1 MNIIRVEGLKYKY
14 PHTDKLALDDLT
26 FDIKKGEFIGI
37 VGKNTAGKST
47 LCYALTGLVPHFFK
61 GAYGGQVYVD
71 DLEILKSDISDISL
85 KAGLVFENPFSQ
97 MTGSKYTVAE
107 EIAFGL
113 ENMGLDREEMIT
125 RINESLLLLDI
136 EHIKDKNPFSLSGGQ
151 MQRLAIASVI
161 AMRPDVLILDEPTS
175 QLDPQGTEE
184 VFKVVEKLTK
194 EGITIIMA
202 EHKIEKIAQYSDRV
216 MLLHNGRLIDF
227 DTPQKVFS
235 REDILDF
242 GVSPPIFTKI
252 CRVLNIRDANT
263 DLYPVTLEQVP
274 KKELTLSKETI
285 SKRR

>member
-113 ENMGLDREEMIT
+113 ENMGVDREEMIT